1 MDKQRRTIETLY
13 LAIAALAWIYL
24 WLRAWNVQMAHDE
37 IATFFY
43 YIQTGEFLPSI
54 AHWDANNHI
63 LNSALSWVF
72 YKMFGHSEL
81 VFRLANVLAFPLMAI
96 YWMLIARKIRNK
108 WLQVAFLLA
117 FPFMHN
123 FIEFFALSRGYG
135 LSMGF
140 ITAAIFHLMAYM
152 ENSRQRNL
160 TAVLLFTLLAVA
172 SNLSLYI
179 LSLLILLIA
188 TLKSLSGTNFRINR
202 KILPDLIQITLLGVF
217 PSVLFAIILFM
228 MKEQDLL
235 YYGAQDGI
243 WKVTAR
249 SVITLL
255 SGSPAKEYEW
265 FWGALIA
272 ASLPAGLIIAYK
284 NRSRLFSGPAPVL
297 FFTLFWG
304 SVAATIALN
313 LILGINYPEDRVGIY
328 FYPLLAGMFFLC
340 FDAVLKN
347 NLKWLLALLFLWL
360 PVDFI
365 LKTNLSHAQC
375 YKTDYIP
382 EVFFQRVA
390 GARETGKLPPTIGTY
405 RTRHFVWSYFDY
417 VNGGSTVAPIFHSNY
432 PGNLTDYVITDPEL
446 YPDWEEYYE
455 SIDYDLINGRLLM
468 KRKEPVKTSVI
479 DKRPALT
486 TEGLT
491 DHEYFLLFGMD
502 AGSLAGKDIKLDFDI
517 RIESPASPFEA
528 RLVFSVEDDQMN
540 DLRYEYIQLNWM
552 RKEWNSKITNTL
564 LMHDIPQNAS
574 YLRFYIWSI
583 EGAPYNIP
591 EGKCSLSGILT
602 DPID

>member
-1 MDKQRRTIETLY
+1 MDRHRRTIETLY
-13 LAIAALAWIYL
+13 LAVAGLVWIYL
-24 WLRAWNVQMAHDE
+24 WLRAWNVQLAHDE

-54 AHWDANNHI
+54 AHWDANNHM

-81 VFRLANVLAFPLMAI
+81 VFRLANLLAFPLMAI

-108 WLQVAFLLA
+108 WLQVAFLLV

-123 FIEFFALSRGYG
+123 FIEFFALTRGYG

-140 ITAAIFHLMAYM
+140 MTASVFHLIVYLEKA
-152 ENSRQRNL
+152 RGKD
-160 TAVLLFTLLAVA
+160 LLLLLIFTLLAVA

-188 TLKSLSGTNFRINR
+188 SLKSLSGTNFRIKR
-202 KILPDLIQITLLGVF
+202 ETLPALVQITGLGVI
-217 PSVLFAIILFM
+217 PSVLFAVTLFM

-235 YYGAQDGI
+235 YYCAQDGI
-243 WKVTAR
+243 GKVTAR

-255 SGSPAKEYEW
+255 SGSSSKEHEW
-265 FWGALIA
+265 FWGVLIA
-272 ASLPAGLIIAYK
+272 VSLPAGLIIVYR
-284 NRSRLFSGPAPVL
+284 NRRNFFSSAAPIL
-297 FFTLFWG
+297 FFFLFWG

-313 LILGINYPEDRVGIY
+313 FILGINYPEDRVGIY

-340 FDAVLKN
+340 SDTLVKSSLKG
-347 NLKWLLALLFLWL
+347 LLTLLFLWL

-382 EVFFQRVA
+382 EAFYKRVA
-390 GARETGKLPPTIGTY
+390 GSRETGEPPPTIGTY

-417 VNGGSTVAPIFHSNY
+417 VHGGSTVAPIFHSNY

-446 YPDWEEYYE
+446 YPGREEYYE
-455 SIDYDLINGRLLM
+455 NIDCDLINGRYLL
-468 KRKEPVKTSVI
+468 KRKEPVKTILI
-479 DKRPALT
+479 DTRPALT

-491 DHEYFLLFGMD
+491 DHEYFLVFGMD
-502 AGSLAGKDIKLDFDI
+502 ADSLAGKDIQLDFDLL
-517 RIESPASPFEA
+517 IESPASPFEA
-528 RLVFSVEDDQMN
+528 RLVFSVEDEQMN

-583 EGAPYNIP
+583 EGATYNIP
-591 EGKCSLSGILT
+591 EGRCSLSGILT
-602 DPID
+602 DPVQ